1 MNDKASR
8 ERASVRENDRD
19 PNVEMELC
27 QLNFKV
33 KQVLE
38 TLATDMLSTNVRK
51 LRLFI
56 EQTILEEEDIP
67 FEVFH
72 PWGLIDQ
79 LLPAVKKLDPVRSK
93 FVVEETIQLCSK
105 IFARWNMRDASC
117 ILTEDRLPPE
127 YLRNLFWKDNISD
140 GIGIAIARLLAT
152 VYDGS
157 AEVSQKLFEVIPMD
171 AVADF
176 VDRSEKVHLFPMLAS
191 FLRTIARYD
200 IPEDK
205 PEAFVMLCAKFV
217 NGKRPDAMAY
227 ALEAIARMFG
237 GNQATS
243 QRLAQCLGDGFL
255 DQIDQCLSMD
265 PSIDPRS
272 MAHVRRHCFAILGRM
287 AMNGCDTPPCNCRHA
302 LASIGDEKEDIDTK
316 TAAVFALHNM
326 IMNRTK
332 MSGEKCLSDQ
342 DVVAIIGEL
351 LPLSEGTPFGI
362 QCELLKNIP
371 ALCLTQVPPS
381 AYHSLVTEMRIFHF
395 VQTFCANDIVHT
407 VPDALDRILQ
417 LIARLFQQAEQ
428 EGWSRECVESFVES
442 DGPVIIEHVREA
454 GRPDILER
462 TEAFYRTHIEC
473 YI

>member
-8 ERASVRENDRD
+8 ERASVNDRD

-67 FEVFH
+67 FEIFH
-72 PWGLIDQ
+72 PWGLIDK
-79 LLPAVKKLDPVRSK
+79 LLAAVKKLDPVRSK

-105 IFARWNMRDASC
+105 IFARWSIRDASS
-117 ILTEDRLPPE
+117 ILAEERLPPE
-127 YLRNLFWKDNISD
+127 YLRDLFWKDNISD
-140 GIGIAIARLLAT
+140 GIGIAITRLLAT

-157 AEVSQKLFEVIPMD
+157 DEVSQKLFEVIPMD

-176 VDRSEKVHLFPMLAS
+176 VDRSEKIHLFPMLAS
-191 FLRTIARYD
+191 FLRSIARYNV
-200 IPEDK
+200 PEDK
-205 PEAFVMLCAKFV
+205 QEAFVMLCAKFV

-227 ALEAIARMFG
+227 ALEAISRMFG
-237 GNQATS
+237 GNQDIS

-255 DQIDQCLSMD
+255 DQIKQCLSMD
-265 PSIDPRS
+265 QSVDPRS
-272 MAHVRRHCFAILGRM
+272 MVLVRRHCFAILGRM
-287 AMNGCDTPPCNCRHA
+287 AMNGCNTPPCNCRHA
-302 LASIGDEKEDIDTK
+302 LASVSNDKDDIDVK
-316 TAAVFALHNM
+316 IAAVFALHNM

-332 MSGEKCLSDQ
+332 MSGEQCLSDQ
-342 DVVAIIGEL
+342 DVMAIIGEL
-351 LPLSEGTPFGI
+351 LPLSESQPFGI

-381 AYHSLVTEMRIFHF
+381 AYHSLVRDLRIFHF
-395 VQTFCANDIVHT
+395 VQTCCANDIIHT

-417 LIARLFQQAEQ
+417 LIARLFEQAEQ
-428 EGWSRECVESFVES
+428 EGWNRECAEMFVES
-442 DGPVIIEHVREA
+442 DGPAIIEHVREA
-454 GRPDILER
+454 GRPDLLER

-473 YI
+473 YIN